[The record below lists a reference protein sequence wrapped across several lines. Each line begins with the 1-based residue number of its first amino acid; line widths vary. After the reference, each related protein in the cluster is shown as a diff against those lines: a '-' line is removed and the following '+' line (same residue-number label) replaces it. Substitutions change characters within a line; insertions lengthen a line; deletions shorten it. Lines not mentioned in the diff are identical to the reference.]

1 MIPLR
6 PRAPRTFNLTP
17 PARRSGRRPIATTV
31 ARRSS
36 IPSQI
41 AVDDHS
47 GVIVDIAPSVP
58 GPSHDLTVLKES
70 GLLTRLPVGVGA
82 LGDLAY
88 AASPSGCRLA
98 WARRH
103 AASRALNRV
112 RRKTCAKWTV
122 IIGASTPP
130 VWSRWRAW
138 SIARCAAACRLADF
152 HRLGTEATMLSH
164 LS

>member
-1 MIPLR
+1 M
-6 PRAPRTFNLTP
+6 
-17 PARRSGRRPIATTV
+17 
-31 ARRSS
+31 
-36 IPSQI
+36 
-41 AVDDHS
+41 DDHS
-47 GVIVDIAPSVP
+47 GVIVDITPSVP

-112 RRKTCAKWTV
+112 RRKTSRIAGPLRAAASPSNNRSAASGIMKPCAKWTV
-122 IIGASTPP
+122 IIGASTQPA
-130 VWSRWRAW
+130 WSRWRAW

-152 HRLGTEATMLSH
+152 HRLGTEATMLCH